1 MGFKCGIIGLPNVGK
16 STLFNAL
23 TESSKAEAANYP
35 FATIEPNVGRVA
47 VPDQRL
53 EILGKIGK
61 SEKIIPSFMDFVD
74 IAGLVQGASKGEGL
88 GNKFLGHI
96 REVDAIAHVVRC
108 FKDDNITHISN
119 NIDPLSDIETIN
131 TELQLSD
138 IETLEIKK
146 NSLEKKS
153 KQGDKVIKNQISIIE
168 KLLANLSNLNFLQ
181 NNQYSEEDNQ
191 FINTLNLIINKPM
204 LYICNVDENSVQNG
218 NELSKKVDEYAIK
231 YNYNSVIVSASI
243 ESQIAELENKEE
255 KIEMIKEMGLN
266 DTTLTKVIKSGYNLL
281 DLINYFT
288 CGPKETRS
296 WTINK
301 NTLAPQA
308 AGKIH
313 TDFEKGF
320 IRAETI
326 SYEDFVKFNGEAGSR
341 DEGKLRQEGKDYIV
355 KNGDV
360 MHFLFNV

>member
-61 SEKIIPSFMDFVD
+61 SKKIIPSYMDFVD
-74 IAGLVQGASKGEGL
+74 IAGLVRGASKGEGL

-108 FKDDNITHISN
+108 FKDDNITHVSN

-131 TELQLSD
+131 IELQLSD

-181 NNQYSEEDNQ
+181 NNQYSEEDDQ
-191 FINTLNLIINKPM
+191 FINTLNLITNKPM